1 MQIIDK
7 DTARRNVADHFQNM
21 EMEAVRAE
29 LDKNRSDL
37 ILILENVAYD
47 INVGGLIR
55 TFNIMNGREVW
66 IAGRKQWDRRGAV
79 GTHNYCYVK
88 YTPELSSL
96 TDMLKGEG
104 YTIFAAELTDDAV
117 PLDKVCFPAKTAI
130 ILGAEASGIL
140 PGTLEECDHKVMI
153 PQRGSARSM
162 NVTAAGSIMMYEYT
176 KQQGLF

>member
-1 MQIIDK
+1 MRTIDK
-7 DTARRNVADHFQNM
+7 DTARRNVVDHFKNM
-21 EMEAVRAE
+21 EAEAVRAE
-29 LDKNRSDL
+29 LDKDRSEL
-37 ILILENVAYD
+37 ILILENIAYD

-55 TFNIMNGREVW
+55 TFNIMNGREIW

-96 TDMLKGEG
+96 TDMLKDEG

-117 PLDKVCFPAKTAI
+117 PLDKAVFPAKTAI

-140 PGTLEECDHKVMI
+140 PETLKESDYRIMI

-176 KQQGLF
+176 KQMGLF